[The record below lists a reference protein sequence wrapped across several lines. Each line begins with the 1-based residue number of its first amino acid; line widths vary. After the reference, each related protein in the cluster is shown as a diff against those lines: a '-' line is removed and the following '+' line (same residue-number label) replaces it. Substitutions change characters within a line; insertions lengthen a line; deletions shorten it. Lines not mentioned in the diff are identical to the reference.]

1 MIYDNALVAALIVI
15 VVGFLPT
22 EIWRWLAVVAGRRV
36 EAGSELFHWIKAV
49 ATALLAAVVGRLVFM
64 PTGALAEVP
73 LSLRLASV
81 GAGVLAFLLIRRS
94 VLAGVVAAQVVLLG
108 GIWWLGIH

>member
-1 MIYDNALVAALIVI
+1 MIYDNVLIASLIVI

-22 EIWRWLAVVAGRRV
+22 EVWRWLAIFAGRRV
-36 EAGSELFHWIKAV
+36 EAGSELFLWIKAV

-64 PTGALAEVP
+64 PTGALVGVP

-81 GAGVLAFLLIRRS
+81 VAGVLAFLLIKRS

-108 GIWWLGIH
+108 GIWWLGLH